1 MTKRGLIISSMM
13 VLLLVS
19 CTGGIKEE
27 RVKQE
32 SQRSLQIDL
41 DYIKQQREI
50 HKFDLNRKIRIVT
63 DKLKHLQGKPSPDA
77 ASKSSIDSLT
87 AEKADY
93 ELKLKILLANT
104 EASTKRIK
112 ERWVH
117 YNQSVDAMLRNMD
130 DYLKGIPID
139 MDTIPKKDSVRA
151 R

>member
-1 MTKRGLIISSMM
+1 MTNRASIISCLIL
-13 VLLLVS
+13 LLLVS

-32 SQRSLQIDL
+32 SQRSLQIAL

-63 DKLKHLQGKPSPDA
+63 DKLKHLQGKPSLDA
-77 ASKSSIDSLT
+77 PSKSTVDSLT

-93 ELKLKILLANT
+93 ELKLKILVANT

-112 ERWVH
+112 ERWTH
-117 YNQSVDAMLRNMD
+117 YNQSVDAMLQNMD

-139 MDTIPKKDSVRA
+139 VDTIPGKDSLRG

>member
-1 MTKRGLIISSMM
+1 MNRRGSVIFSLIF
-13 VLLLVS
+13 LLLCS

-32 SQRSLQIDL
+32 SQRSLQIAL

-63 DKLKHLQGKPSPDA
+63 DKLKHLQGKPSLAA
-77 ASKSSIDSLT
+77 ASKSTIDSLT

-93 ELKLKILLANT
+93 ELKLKILVANT
-104 EASTKRIK
+104 EASTRRIK
-112 ERWVH
+112 ERWIH

-139 MDTIPKKDSVRA
+139 LDTIPKQDSVRA